1 MENLEKLVNVF
12 VEVFNVDAS
21 VINDNFGKD
30 TVETWDSVHQLNII
44 AQLEETFDLL
54 LEPEDIMACTSFA
67 KAKEILSKNDI
78 EL

>member
-1 MENLEKLVNVF
+1 MENLEKLNNVF

-21 VINDNFGKD
+21 VLNDDFGKD
-30 TVETWDSVHQLNII
+30 TIESWDSVHQLNII

-67 KAKEILSKNDI
+67 KAKEILRKNDI
-78 EL
+78 EI

>member
-12 VEVFNVDAS
+12 VEVFNVETS
-21 VINDNFGKD
+21 VITDDFGKD

-44 AQLEETFDLL
+44 ALLEETFDLL

-67 KAKEILSKNDI
+67 KAKDILRRNDVEI
-78 EL
+78 

>member
-12 VEVFNVDAS
+12 VEVFNVEPS
-21 VINDNFGKD
+21 VITDDFGKN

-44 AQLEETFDLL
+44 ALLEETFDLL

-67 KAKEILSKNDI
+67 KAKEILRRNDVEI
-78 EL
+78 

>member
-1 MENLEKLVNVF
+1 MENLEKLNNVF

-21 VINDNFGKD
+21 VLNDDFSKD
-30 TVETWDSVHQLNII
+30 TIESWDSVHQLNII

-67 KAKEILSKNDI
+67 KAKEILRKNDI
-78 EL
+78 EI

>member
-1 MENLEKLVNVF
+1 MENLEKLTNLF

-21 VINDNFGKD
+21 LINDNFGKD

-44 AQLEETFDLL
+44 ALLEETFDLL

-67 KAKEILSKNDI
+67 KAKEILRKNDVEI
-78 EL
+78 

>member
-12 VEVFNVDAS
+12 VEVFNVETS
-21 VINDNFGKD
+21 VITDDFGKD

-44 AQLEETFDLL
+44 ALLEETFDLL

-67 KAKEILSKNDI
+67 KAKGILRRNDVEI
-78 EL
+78 

>member
-12 VEVFNVDAS
+12 VEVFNVETS
-21 VINDNFGKD
+21 VITDDFGKD

-44 AQLEETFDLL
+44 ALLEETFDLL

-67 KAKEILSKNDI
+67 KAKEILRRNDVEI
-78 EL
+78 

>member
-12 VEVFNVDAS
+12 VEVFNVETS
-21 VINDNFGKD
+21 VITDDFGKD

-44 AQLEETFDLL
+44 ALLEETFYLL

-67 KAKEILSKNDI
+67 KAKEILRRNDVEI
-78 EL
+78 